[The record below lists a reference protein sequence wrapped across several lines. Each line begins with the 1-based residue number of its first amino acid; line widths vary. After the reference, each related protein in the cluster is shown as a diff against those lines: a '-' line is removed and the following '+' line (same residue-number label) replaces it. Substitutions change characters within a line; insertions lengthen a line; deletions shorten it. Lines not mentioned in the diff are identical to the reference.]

1 MPEDFTG
8 PALPGE
14 ESARGRLELYRA
26 ARFMAYLADG
36 VAAGFMSA
44 IVFTR
49 ATKTSTP
56 SGGGGCIDKNNV
68 FVYPI

>member
-36 VAAGFMSA
+36 VAAGS
-44 IVFTR
+44 
-49 ATKTSTP
+49 
-56 SGGGGCIDKNNV
+56 
-68 FVYPI
+68 